1 MSKIISFG
9 NQKGGVGKSTITC
22 MCANA
27 FAAPPFNYKVCV
39 IDNDQQ
45 QSIYE
50 ARSFDIVD
58 DAVNP
63 PYPVWSMNTDELI
76 KSIRSLDEAYDLI
89 FIDTPGKL
97 DVQMPAIQQEVT
109 KTLAY
114 CDYLFIPFKGGS
126 FNLDATLQYLQFL
139 LKLQEKRAGSARPL
153 NIWGFINMYR
163 QRSRVHRHLVHEVRH
178 LKDNG
183 LPFMIN
189 RLGNYTI
196 FEEVDTLTGYY
207 DEDTND
213 TGKLNFT
220 VWLNEL
226 HKILNHD

>member
-1 MSKIISFG
+1 MSKIITFG

-27 FAAPPFNYKVCV
+27 LAAEPFNYKVCV
-39 IDNDQQ
+39 IDNDRQ

-50 ARSFDIVD
+50 ARGFDAADSEGIL
-58 DAVNP
+58 
-63 PYPVWSMNTDELI
+63 PYPVWSMSTDELMR
-76 KSIRSLDEAYDLI
+76 SIRDIDREYDVV

-97 DVQMPAIQQEVT
+97 DVQIPAEQQEVT
-109 KTLAY
+109 RTLAY
-114 CDYLFIPFKGGS
+114 CDYLFIPFKAGS
-126 FNLDATLQYLQFL
+126 FNLEATLVYLQFL
-139 LKLQEKRAGSARPL
+139 LKLQQRRAGSARPL
-153 NIWGFINMYR
+153 HIWGFINMYR
-163 QRSRVHRHLVHEVRH
+163 QRSRVHRHLVQEVRH
-178 LKDNG
+178 LKDGG

-189 RLGNYTI
+189 RLGNYTM

-226 HKILNHD
+226 HKILTHD